1 MPATVSRALPF
12 TGLALVLA
20 FVAPLAGQEDPRPR
34 EAGVRIGVLEAGPL
48 NAITDVPGVLVG
60 HATLA
65 EGDSLN
71 TGITAVLPHGGN
83 LYREP
88 VRAAIVVGNGYGKLL
103 GLSQV
108 QELGEIETPILLTG
122 TLNVFKVADALV
134 DTLLERPGNEQV
146 RSINPV
152 VGETNDGYLS
162 DIRSRPLGREHVRA
176 ALRAA
181 SGGPVAEGAI
191 GAGRGTRALGFKG
204 GIGTASRVVE
214 ARAGPEGDERRGY
227 TVGVLVQTNFGGSLV
242 IDGVPVGRLLAEEA
256 RAREAEPH
264 DAKGGGS
271 VMIVVAT
278 DAPLDHRQL
287 ERVAER
293 TFGGLARTGASLSHG
308 SGDYAIA
315 FSVDRGR
322 IDIPGGGTLSRLFR
336 AAADATEEAIVASLF
351 AAETVHGDLG
361 TTEALPVDRALAL
374 LRAAGVLAGD

>member
-1 MPATVSRALPF
+1 MRAVVAVVL
-12 TGLALVLA
+12 LAALGAPSLVHA
-20 FVAPLAGQEDPRPR
+20 QDRPRPR
-34 EAGVRIGVLEAGPL
+34 EAGVRIGALEPGRL
-48 NAITDVPGVLVG
+48 NAITDVSGVLVG
-60 HATLA
+60 HSTLA
-65 EGDSLN
+65 RGDSLN
-71 TGITAVLPHGGN
+71 TGVTAVLPHGLN

-88 VRAAIVVGNGYGKLL
+88 VRAAMVVGNGYGKLI

-122 TLNVFKVADALV
+122 TLNVFRVADALV
-134 DTLLERPGNEQV
+134 DTLLETPGNEEV

-181 SGGPVAEGAI
+181 ASGPVAEGAV

-214 ARAGPEGDERRGY
+214 VLSGPDGAERRTY

-242 IDGVPVGRLLAEEA
+242 VDGVPIGRLLAEEA
-256 RAREAEPH
+256 RARQREPH
-264 DAKGGGS
+264 DVRGGGS
-271 VMIVVAT
+271 VMIVLAT
-278 DAPLDHRQL
+278 DAPLDHRHL
-287 ERVAER
+287 ERLAER
-293 TFGGLARTGASLSHG
+293 TLGGLARTGASLSHG

-315 FSVDRGR
+315 FSVDRGP
-322 IDIPGGGTLSRLFR
+322 IDVPGGGALSRLFR

-351 AAETVHGDLG
+351 AAKTVRGDLG
-361 TTEALPVDRALAL
+361 TAEALPVDRALEL
-374 LRAAGVLAGD
+374 LRAAGVLDGD